1 LRLGRRREGQ
11 WLQLVAAPARSE
23 PGRVG
28 FVIGRKTLKSAVD
41 RNRVK
46 RVLRVVVDRARP
58 GVTAFDLILRL
69 KRAASPAEVPAVAR
83 EAERLLA
90 ALGDDAERGG
100 QA

>member
-28 FVIGRKTLKSAVD
+28 FVIGRKTLGAVD

-69 KRAASPAEVPAVAR
+69 KRNATPAEVPAVAR

-100 QA
+100 QP